1 MGKSTGHYPTNP
13 GYVAFLIKSMSMKIN
28 SVKKQQFINEAILQD
43 VLETVGNIGFGS
55 IVLNVHNSA
64 IVAMEITEKYRFQN
78 IDFVEK
84 GGGI

>member
-1 MGKSTGHYPTNP
+1 
-13 GYVAFLIKSMSMKIN
+13 MKIN
-28 SVKKQQFINEAILQD
+28 SGNKQQFINETILQD

-55 IVLNVHNSA
+55 IVLNVHNCA

-78 IDFVEK
+78 IEYVEK

>member
-1 MGKSTGHYPTNP
+1 
-13 GYVAFLIKSMSMKIN
+13 MKIN
-28 SVKKQQFINEAILQD
+28 FGNHQKFINETILQD

-55 IVLNVHNSA
+55 IILNVQNSA

-78 IDFVEK
+78 TEYVEK